1 MKYYRYLLLVMAL
14 ILAALAAPA
23 LAGAAVSSQLKTY
36 TAPNGEWSAQYPADL
51 LHVEQL
57 NENVTIFISKDR
69 HTVAA
74 VDVSVAT
81 ANASK
86 TALIGR
92 GQATLRQIYGKP
104 VKNAGEL
111 SFAGARW
118 ETGFRFATDKG
129 SKGAALYHQNGRVDG
144 DYRIFGFVYGYKANT
159 EKTLRPILEAIEGS
173 LRIYPPA
180 PKGIDY
186 ARDALRGYFGAL
198 YAGRYADA
206 VRLYGGTYEIL
217 AGWNPDLPA
226 RDQARLFERGCTQ
239 NGLQCLRLKRIAV
252 ERAVS
257 SGEFHFTVEFLND
270 DGTLFE
276 RGPCC
281 GATTSKTISQF
292 AFTVKKVGGAYLVQ
306 DLPVYVA

>member
-159 EKTLRPILEAIEGS
+159 EKTMRPILEAIEGS

-180 PKGIDY
+180 PKGIDWVCVSPK
-186 ARDALRGYFGAL
+186 
-198 YAGRYADA
+198 ADA
-206 VRLYGGTYEIL
+206 PLVQTSGQELKLVY
-217 AGWNPDLPA
+217 P
-226 RDQARLFERGCTQ
+226 QAAAMPERFEQLNFERFYLQPMDNADREANTQ
-239 NGLQCLRLKRIAV
+239 
-252 ERAVS
+252 RAV
-257 SGEFHFTVEFLND
+257 
-270 DGTLFE
+270 
-276 RGPCC
+276 
-281 GATTSKTISQF
+281 
-292 AFTVKKVGGAYLVQ
+292 AYCLSHPRWRLSVQ
-306 DLPVYVA
+306 THKYIGVP